1 MANYNIVI
9 DTSNFRPYD
18 YNLAY
23 RAIQDYNYGYGQSQ
37 AIYDKI
43 AQTLGDLKSAVEG
56 STRAKQIY
64 DAYQNNFDVAA
75 DEFSRGMNINT
86 ARKLGELRKIYGTQ
100 IRQLERANEARVKAA
115 EYLRAQNKDNDYL
128 HEDIGSLDAWMDDPT
143 RQVRGYSGNRL
154 TTEVAAMMGSV
165 AKSMKQLNTEGRL
178 DSYNKKW
185 IETGGFSPERISEA
199 ISQLQTGGIE
209 SVKDDIIRGVL
220 KNVASSSGMDNWADV
235 STLQRRNEYM
245 ARGLYGGIG
254 ETKMGH
260 FADEEAKAALQYR
273 YHELE
278 AENAQKRALELL
290 KAKNQSDLDTAVG
303 GIVPRSY
310 LEETDGRGN
319 TKYQSIY
326 NNMQSLIGSDGKLKA
341 EYGNAGVNP
350 MTVYEAYNKYAMEH
364 AKTPKLSGTS
374 LYQAGHGV
382 HENPDWDGA
391 KKYIKDTY
399 GATSVISKDQYDAL
413 KTLGYDDGKAFAVG
427 AHSGKSNI
435 NLGEDYL
442 ERLNNLAT
450 RNTVAYLNG
459 SNINQAISQMLRD
472 GLSVSKSNT
481 MVHKVNDDLSTGEA
495 VDWDEVAGLL
505 GDKDENVRTTGVDL
519 GKGKIIQVLQDGTKL
534 EIDPSAFGRTYEQA
548 WNKMLNEGVDVG
560 GLRIPGKN
568 QIENSSLSNSQKAQ
582 AIYALEEAMALNLG
596 QIAGR
601 GYFQTL
607 PQTKQ
612 D

>member
-1 MANYNIVI
+1 MANYNIVV

-37 AIYDKI
+37 AVYDKI

-75 DEFSRGMNINT
+75 DEFSRGMNVNT

-128 HEDIGSLDAWMDDPT
+128 HEDIGSLDVWMDDPT

-178 DSYNKKW
+178 DPYNKKW

-199 ISQLQTGGIE
+199 ISQLQTGGID
-209 SVKDDIIRGVL
+209 SVEDPIIKGVL
-220 KNVASSSGMDNWADV
+220 RNVASSSGMDNWADAN
-235 STLQRRNEYM
+235 TLQRRNEYM

-254 ETKMGH
+254 ETKVGH
-260 FADEEAKAALQYR
+260 FADEEAKKALEFR
-273 YHELE
+273 YEEKKAEL
-278 AENAQKRALELL
+278 QQQRALELL
-290 KAKNQSDLDTAVG
+290 KAKRELELGDALGTYG
-303 GIVPRSY
+303 RSY
-310 LEETDGRGN
+310 LDEKDAEGN
-319 TKYQSIY
+319 TKYQKIY
-326 NNMQSLIGSDGKLKA
+326 NSMQSLVGADGQLKA

-374 LYQAGHGV
+374 LYQASHGV

-413 KTLGYDDGKAFAVG
+413 KTLGYDDGKAFTIG
-427 AHSGKSNI
+427 AHSGKNYV

-442 ERLNNLAT
+442 ERLNSLAH
-450 RNTVAYLNG
+450 RNTTSFASG
-459 SNINQAISQMLRD
+459 EKISKLLADRIGR
-472 GLSVSKSNT
+472 GLSWYRSDNALKEVDGKLEQVDT
-481 MVHKVNDDLSTGEA
+481 A
-495 VDWDEVAGLL
+495 DWDKVT
-505 GDKDENVRTTGVDL
+505 KDDIVDVGIDIGKEKLIFTTT
-519 GKGKIIQVLQDGTKL
+519 DGTKYAV
-534 EIDPSAFGRTYEQA
+534 DPNIISKEFENM
-548 WNKMLNEGVDVG
+548 WNSHLQSRDPR
-560 GLRIPGKN
+560 LPGKAL
-568 QIENSSLSNSQKAQ
+568 IENSSLTESQKAQ
-582 AIYALEEAMALNLG
+582 ALYGLQEVLLTELMKHV
-596 QIAGR
+596 GR
-601 GYFQTL
+601 GNFQVLSET
-607 PQTKQ
+607 TSK
-612 D
+612 DD

>member
-1 MANYNIVI
+1 
-9 DTSNFRPYD
+9 
-18 YNLAY
+18 
-23 RAIQDYNYGYGQSQ
+23 
-37 AIYDKI
+37 
-43 AQTLGDLKSAVEG
+43 
-56 STRAKQIY
+56 
-64 DAYQNNFDVAA
+64 
-75 DEFSRGMNINT
+75 
-86 ARKLGELRKIYGTQ
+86 
-100 IRQLERANEARVKAA
+100 
-115 EYLRAQNKDNDYL
+115 
-128 HEDIGSLDAWMDDPT
+128 MDDPT

-165 AKSMKQLNTEGRL
+165 AKSMKQLNADGRL
-178 DSYNKKW
+178 DPYNKKW

-199 ISQLQTGGIE
+199 ISQLQTGGID
-209 SVKDDIIRGVL
+209 SVEDPIIKGVL
-220 KNVASSSGMDNWADV
+220 RNVASSSGMDNWADAN
-235 STLQRRNEYM
+235 TLQRRNEYM

-254 ETKMGH
+254 ETKVGH
-260 FADEEAKAALQYR
+260 FADEEAKKALEFR
-273 YHELE
+273 Y
-278 AENAQKRALELL
+278 AEKKAEMDQQRALDLL
-290 KAKNQSDLDTAVG
+290 KAKNQSDLDAAVG

-413 KTLGYDDGKAFAVG
+413 KALGYDDGKAFAVG
-427 AHSGKSNI
+427 AHSGKSNV

-459 SNINQAISQMLRD
+459 SNIN
-472 GLSVSKSNT
+472 
-481 MVHKVNDDLSTGEA
+481 
-495 VDWDEVAGLL
+495 
-505 GDKDENVRTTGVDL
+505 
-519 GKGKIIQVLQDGTKL
+519 
-534 EIDPSAFGRTYEQA
+534 
-548 WNKMLNEGVDVG
+548 
-560 GLRIPGKN
+560 
-568 QIENSSLSNSQKAQ
+568 
-582 AIYALEEAMALNLG
+582 
-596 QIAGR
+596 
-601 GYFQTL
+601 
-607 PQTKQ
+607 
-612 D
+612 